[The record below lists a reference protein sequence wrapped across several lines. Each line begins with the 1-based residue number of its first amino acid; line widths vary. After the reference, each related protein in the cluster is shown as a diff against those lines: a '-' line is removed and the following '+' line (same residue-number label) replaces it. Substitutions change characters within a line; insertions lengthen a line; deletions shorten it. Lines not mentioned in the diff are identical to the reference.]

1 MTSEPESTAGAD
13 EDLAFEDILERLE
26 RVVTSL
32 EQPDMPLEQAL
43 ASFEQGVML
52 SRLGARRLEEA
63 ERRIEVLLRD
73 GNDTR
78 TRPLEQEQ
86 SDG

>member
-1 MTSEPESTAGAD
+1 MARQPEPTASAD
-13 EDLAFEDILERLE
+13 EDLAFEDILDRLE
-26 RVVTSL
+26 RVVASL

-43 ASFEQGVML
+43 ASFEQGVTL

-73 GNDTR
+73 GNGTR
-78 TRPLEQEQ
+78 TRPLEQES

>member
-1 MTSEPESTAGAD
+1 MAAQPEATSGAD
-13 EDLAFEDILERLE
+13 EELAFEDILERLE
-26 RVVTSL
+26 RVVESL

-43 ASFEQGVML
+43 ASFEQGVTL

-73 GNDTR
+73 GNGTR
-78 TRPLEQEQ
+78 TRPLEQEPT
-86 SDG
+86 DG